1 MPWNFRG
8 VGSVLEEYDEESVW
22 NDEGYIPPGV
32 VKCPDIPLG
41 RSNYVPIDE
50 MDLNLEEDE

>member
-41 RSNYVPIDE
+41 SSNYVPIDE
-50 MDLNLEEDE
+50 MDLNLEED